1 MVFDAEACTS
11 SCCKISFSKL
21 LEVAIKTNKYNIC
34 WFCSKLILIFI
45 INDETQYNEK
55 LGNSSLLI
63 LTLYEGPYIM

>member
-34 WFCSKLILIFI
+34 WFCSKLILIFMI
-45 INDETQYNEK
+45 NEK
-55 LGNSSLLI
+55 RNAS
-63 LTLYEGPYIM
+63 TKN